1 MRVYKTLGMIFTVL
15 SFIAFV
21 MGVVFMAFGMIYGG
35 NEALTLMTI
44 GESGIFMIISLM
56 YDKIYERKLREEEK
70 ETENGEDA
78 E

>member
-21 MGVVFMAFGMIYGG
+21 MGMVFMAFGMIYGG
-35 NEALTLMTI
+35 NETLTLMTI

-56 YDKIYERKLREEEK
+56 YDKLFMKTEEREEK